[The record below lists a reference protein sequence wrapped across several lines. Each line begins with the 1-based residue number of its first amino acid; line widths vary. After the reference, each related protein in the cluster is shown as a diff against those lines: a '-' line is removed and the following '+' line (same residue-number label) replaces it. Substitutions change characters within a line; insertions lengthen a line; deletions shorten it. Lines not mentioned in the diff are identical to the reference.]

1 MKHLIDRVMV
11 AIVDLIDRGHQRW
24 FYKKM
29 EWPVVS
35 GQYSVGLKD
44 SPVAVCTLSSLDL
57 MREFGM
63 REEIAILGKTFT
75 ENLGIEKMIRN
86 ITTNPSIRFLILC
99 GKESPH
105 QVGQSIM
112 SLKQHGVDDKRR
124 IIKSRGKLPMLKNVT
139 NEEIQGFRQQ
149 VDIIDLIG
157 EKQINVVLAMVSKLR
172 ERNPGA
178 FAGLSLPENSKGTR
192 TVERIKCRYRERR
205 DYKSDPM
212 GFFVILIDVQA
223 RDILVEHYSQ
233 ELELLRVLNGKN
245 ALEIY
250 STIIRNG
257 WVTVMQHAAYLGREL
272 GKAELALKHG
282 WRYEQNKELIKS

>member
-1 MKHLIDRVMV
+1 MV

-57 MREFGM
+57 MREFGI

-86 ITTNPSIRFLILC
+86 ITSNPSIRFLILC
-99 GKESPH
+99 GIESPH
-105 QVGQSIM
+105 RVGQSII
-112 SLKQHGVDDKRR
+112 SLKQHGVDDKGC
-124 IIKSRGKLPMLKNVT
+124 IINSHGKLPLLKNVT
-139 NEEIQGFRQQ
+139 HEEIQGFRQQ

-157 EKQINVVLAMVSKLR
+157 EKQIDVVLAMVSKLR
-172 ERNPGA
+172 ERSPGV
-178 FAGLSLPENSKGTR
+178 FTDRSLPARSKETR
-192 TVERIKCRYRERR
+192 ALKKIRCRYRENR
-205 DYKSDPM
+205 DYQSDPV
-212 GFFVILIDVQA
+212 GFFVIQIDIHA
-223 RDILVEHYSQ
+223 HEILTEHYSNAH
-233 ELELLRVLNGKN
+233 ELLRVLHGKN
-245 ALEIY
+245 AREIY

-257 WVTVMQHAAYLGREL
+257 WVTVLQHAAYLGREL

-282 WRYEQNKELIKS
+282 WRYEQNKELMKS